1 MPISK
6 IKNGSRFTNNMKM
19 NITYLFIL
27 SSILMFMN
35 TSCSTQKE
43 LVAFKVYSQKDK
55 KIMKVNKN
63 GILSISGKKLGILT
77 AEGVL
82 TNLENDTLAYQDAS
96 GIVYSREHKALG
108 KIDKNGA
115 IEIDATTKLV
125 WTADGK
131 LQVTEEKYIRV
142 EPNFQTFYNKTAFLF
157 IVYVSMNS
165 SDEELENVE

>member
-1 MPISK
+1 
-6 IKNGSRFTNNMKM
+6 
-19 NITYLFIL
+19 
-27 SSILMFMN
+27 MN

-63 GILSISGKKLGILT
+63 GILSISGKKLGVLT
-77 AEGVL
+77 ADGVL

-115 IEIDATTKLV
+115 IEIDQNEKLS

-131 LQVTEEKYIRV
+131 LQLKENQSIRV
-142 EPNFQTFYNKTAFLF
+142 EPNFKEYYDKASFLF
-157 IVYVSMNS
+157 IVYATMES
-165 SDEELENVE
+165 SSQGSIP

>member
-1 MPISK
+1 MEAKHILPLILLM
-6 IKNGSRFTNNMKM
+6 IIGS
-19 NITYLFIL
+19 
-27 SSILMFMN
+27 
-35 TSCSTQKE
+35 SCATLTQKE
-43 LVAFKVYSQKDK
+43 KVAFKVYSQEEK
-55 KIMKVNKN
+55 KIIKVKRS
-63 GILSISGKKLGILT
+63 GAVSIEGEKVGVLR
-77 AEGVL
+77 EDGVL
-82 TNLENDTLAYQDAS
+82 TNLKNDTLAYNTSA
-96 GIVYSREHKALG
+96 GLVYSKNHKPIG

-165 SDEELENVE
+165 LDEPEGNEK